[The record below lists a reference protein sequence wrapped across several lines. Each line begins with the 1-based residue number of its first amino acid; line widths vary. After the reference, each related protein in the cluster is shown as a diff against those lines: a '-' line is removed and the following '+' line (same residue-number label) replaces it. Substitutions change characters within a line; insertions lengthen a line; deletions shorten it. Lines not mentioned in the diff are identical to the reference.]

1 MVTFSSMLNYNQL
14 VISSDLQENA
24 ALHCLV
30 AYFKYKIEGATE
42 KLKTIR
48 GSYADL
54 DIYIHDKKDPKNLA
68 RHSP

>member
-1 MVTFSSMLNYNQL
+1 
-14 VISSDLQENA
+14 
-24 ALHCLV
+24 V